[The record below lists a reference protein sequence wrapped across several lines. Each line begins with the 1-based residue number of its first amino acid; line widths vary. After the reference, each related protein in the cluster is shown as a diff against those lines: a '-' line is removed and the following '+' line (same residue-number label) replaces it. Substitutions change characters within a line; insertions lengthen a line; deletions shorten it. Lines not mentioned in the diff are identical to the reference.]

1 MRHIEPERLLYLA
14 VDTETAIGVFDAAF
28 GQIVADEA
36 QIRLIVVDMLMER
49 ILTWRQFPATDKP

>member
-14 VDTETAIGVFDAAF
+14 VDTETATSVFNAAF

-36 QIRLIVVDMLMER
+36 QIRLLVIDMLTER
-49 ILTWRQFPATDKP
+49 IVSWRQFGVTDKP